1 MDTGAVIALCVL
13 AGIIFLVV
21 LITLYQKKR
30 IMEMLAYRYGRTPE
44 RDYDERDFTNIS
56 QLFKLFPV
64 TGKESIDDITWN
76 DLQMPLLYKQ
86 MNHSVSHVGDEYFYR
101 HMRTQRYDG
110 LDRLEK
116 HIGYFNA
123 RPEERLRLQYAFYK
137 INSESSAPRF
147 ASQSFPS
154 RGLMRSGWGKPAGGS
169 YFEHLKN
176 PDSFPQIS
184 ILPSA
189 AVFVLAVLSILSN
202 FFLNPDDGFGAM
214 MLCVFMGSMFYFRF
228 FIAKTA
234 GFIRTLKT
242 FSASVA
248 AGGQIAKLDSADF
261 DKELREL
268 LPALKKLQRKSRI
281 MQTLVNICFMQ
292 NRGAAFI
299 SIITIWFGLYGF
311 VYNWVVRTI
320 KNNTK
325 EAMIFYDTI
334 GYIELCIGQSSYRK
348 TLLYYCPPQFTTDT
362 HISFEELYHP
372 LLQNPVTNTK
382 SIDQR
387 FIITGANASGKST
400 FAKTL
405 AVNAISA
412 QALNICCAKDFRLRP
427 ACVYTSM
434 KLEDNIISGDSFYV
448 AEIKRLKGFLDSL
461 SENSYK
467 MFFADEILKGT
478 NTTERIA
485 AASAVL
491 KRFAESDC
499 FFCLTTHDTELTG
512 ILRNFYTNYHFKE
525 ITTDTEIHYDYKLYD
540 GVTPGSNAI
549 ALLRYTRYDPS
560 IVDEAAGLE
569 RHYLNSK
576 EWEIL
581 SPTGQ

>member
-1 MDTGAVIALCVL
+1 
-13 AGIIFLVV
+13 
-21 LITLYQKKR
+21 
-30 IMEMLAYRYGRTPE
+30 MEMLGYRYGKLPE

-56 QLFKLFPV
+56 QLFKLFPAK
-64 TGKESIDDITWN
+64 GKEAIDDITWN

-86 MNHSVSHVGDEYFYR
+86 MNHSVSHIGDEYFYR
-101 HMRTQRYDG
+101 HIRTQQYDG

-116 HIGYFNA
+116 HIRYFDA
-123 RPEERLRLQYAFYK
+123 RPEERLKLQFAFYK
-137 INSESSAPRF
+137 INSESSAPGF
-147 ASQSFPS
+147 ASQSVHL
-154 RGLMRSGWGKPAGGS
+154 RGFKRNGWGKPAGND

-176 PDSFPQIS
+176 PDSFPKIS
-184 ILPSA
+184 IIPST
-189 AVFVLAVLSILSN
+189 VIFVLAALSILSN
-202 FFLNPDDGFGAM
+202 FYLNPEDGFGAIA
-214 MLCVFMGSMFYFRF
+214 MLCVFMGSMLYFKS
-228 FIAKTA
+228 FITKTA

-242 FSASVA
+242 FSASVVA
-248 AGGQIAKLDSADF
+248 SGQIAKLNPEDF
-261 DKELREL
+261 GKELEEL
-268 LPALKKLQRKSRI
+268 LPALKKLQSKSRL
-281 MQTLVNICFMQ
+281 MQNLVNICFMQ
-292 NRGAAFI
+292 TRATALI
-299 SIITIWFGLYGF
+299 SIITIWFGFYGF

-320 KNNTK
+320 RSNTK
-325 EAMIFYDTI
+325 EAMIFYDNI
-334 GYIELCIGQSSYRK
+334 GYIELCAGQSSYRK
-348 TLLYYCPPQFTTDT
+348 TLSYYCPPDITTDT
-362 HISFEELYHP
+362 LISFEELYHP

-382 SIDQR
+382 SVDQR

-405 AVNAISA
+405 AVNVISA
-412 QALNICCAKDFRLRP
+412 QTLNICYAREFSLRS

-434 KLEDNIISGDSFYV
+434 KIEDNIISGDSFYV
-448 AEIKRLKGFLDSL
+448 AEIKRLKGFLDYL
-461 SENSYK
+461 NGNSYK

-525 ITTDTEIHYDYKLYD
+525 ITTDTEIRYDYKLYD

-549 ALLRYTRYDPS
+549 ALLKYTQYAPS
-560 IVDEAAGLE
+560 IVDEASELE

-576 EWEIL
+576 EWEVL
-581 SPTGQ
+581 SRTGQ